1 MQQVTLTA
9 VTKAGLYSEEEPVK
23 PDAVT
28 VQKTG
33 TTFTKPEKK
42 SSEPWAHDQE
52 FTVSGCVCVLYLK
65 VLKISEGHL
74 SICSSIHLSIHPTAP
89 LGGH

>member
-65 VLKISEGHL
+65 VLKISEGHP